1 MTEVFYMLVKSLFTE
16 EERRQLAEECCRP
29 LRTLTKEEIR
39 RSEENK
45 EQAIKAN
52 IERLKELN
60 PESMHRLKRFN
71 KDTNQ
76 FEICYNEHKTNR
88 GIKSYFLEESTEISD
103 IENYDLAAKDDFQDW
118 IIHHKLETRGF
129 GYLSE
134 ELKALGLYY
143 NRPSSELIYLKQ
155 KDHAQI
161 HADYKIEARKIRE
174 RLTDCLY

>member
-1 MTEVFYMLVKSLFTE
+1 MLVKSLFTE

-76 FEICYNEHKTNR
+76 FEIYSLTMIFALLH
-88 GIKSYFLEESTEISD
+88 
-103 IENYDLAAKDDFQDW
+103 
-118 IIHHKLETRGF
+118 
-129 GYLSE
+129 
-134 ELKALGLYY
+134 ELGHLLCGVALGFKVKCLKITPLGFSVEFYTNIEEY
-143 NRPSSELIYLKQ
+143 NIKIKKQ
-155 KDHAQI
+155 NYFHRHLPI
-161 HADYKIEARKIRE
+161 NN
-174 RLTDCLY
+174 